1 VTATRD
7 RQASLTRRQACLT
20 LDGMTD
26 PRIIAI
32 LAGYLDPGDFRE
44 HHGDPPLSPYLLWG
58 LFCSYTEN
66 YLADGCRGAN
76 GERLLKPYLPEGAPV
91 DGVTPLQAMA
101 AATVLTAQLQ
111 GTCRWMTAEARKQGA
126 SWADVGAALGI
137 SRQAAWEGF
146 RKYADD
152 LALEPWQRMR
162 EEFQALA
169 GESADS

>member
-1 VTATRD
+1 
-7 RQASLTRRQACLT
+7 
-20 LDGMTD
+20 MTD

-32 LAGYLDPGDFRE
+32 LADYLDPGDYRE

-58 LFCSYTEN
+58 IFCSYTEN
-66 YLADGCRGAN
+66 FVADSVPG
-76 GERLLKPYLPEGAPV
+76 LKPYLPEGAPV
-91 DGVTPLQAMA
+91 DGVTPLEAMA
-101 AATVLTAQLQ
+101 AATVLIAQLQ

-126 SWADVGAALGI
+126 SWADVGEALGI

-152 LALEPWQRMR
+152 PAHEPWQRMR
-162 EEFQALA
+162 DEFRALA